1 MGVLV
6 QMMRYIKRFV
16 AGMLLCLLS
25 LFVLGF
31 GLCVIT
37 AAVEEYVFPWVMSFP
52 PSQVTVLDNP
62 SAVAPALEGRVVE
75 VHNAPVQ
82 CDTMPEDESFGVCT
96 RAVFM
101 RRHWNKEFGNRR
113 LIPDKV
119 GNFEMMWSAATPE
132 FRVGPYR
139 AIGKQAQDL
148 LHADILPVSIS
159 RIPDAL
165 RPYHQATEPPSFQL
179 PEHGVLSP
187 VYYGVPDGA
196 RISYIGRQI
205 DGALLVDDEVNNVV
219 YWRWWWQLDD
229 EAAEEARFG
238 LLKAAFFLWGA
249 YVILLVAVWMGNRGV
264 QMAFGGWRLF
274 GVSSGWPAMV
284 LLAGASGL
292 ILLAEIRSRT
302 PFYDTEPWEYG
313 IGITLLC
320 ILVVLGM
327 VRRKPVAS

>member
-1 MGVLV
+1 MI
-6 QMMRYIKRFV
+6 RYIKRFV
-16 AGMLLCLLS
+16 AGMLLSLLS

-37 AAVEEYVFPWVMSFP
+37 EAVEEYVFPWVMSFP

-62 SAVAPALEGRVVE
+62 AAVDPALDGSVVE
-75 VHNAPVQ
+75 VLNAPVQ
-82 CDTMPEDESFGVCT
+82 CDSMLVDEAFGVSA
-96 RAVFM
+96 RAVFL
-101 RRHWNKEFGNRR
+101 RRYWNAAEGNKR
-113 LIPDKV
+113 LTSERIGDV
-119 GNFEMMWSAATPE
+119 EMWWSAAAPE

-148 LHADILPVSIS
+148 LRADILPVSIS
-159 RIPDAL
+159 RIPDAML
-165 RPYHQATEPPSFQL
+165 PYHQATEPPSFQL

-196 RISYIGRQI
+196 RISYIGRQTN
-205 DGALLVDDEVNNVV
+205 GALLVDSEVKHLV
-219 YWRWWWQLDD
+219 YWRQWWQTD
-229 EAAEEARFG
+229 AATARSG
-238 LLKAAFFLWGA
+238 LLEAAFFLAGA
-249 YVILLVAVWMGNRGV
+249 YVILCAAVWMGNSGV
-264 QMAFGGWRLF
+264 QVAFGGFRLF
-274 GVSSGWPAMV
+274 CVSAVWPAMV

-302 PFYDTEPWEYG
+302 PVYDTEPWEYG

-320 ILVVLGM
+320 ILVVLGV

>member
-16 AGMLLCLLS
+16 AGMLLSLLS

-37 AAVEEYVFPWVMSFP
+37 EAVEEYVFPWVMSFP

-62 SAVAPALEGRVVE
+62 AAVDPSLEGRVVE
-75 VHNAPVQ
+75 VHNAPVL
-82 CDTMPEDESFGVCT
+82 CDTMPEDEAFGVSA

-101 RRHWNKEFGNRR
+101 RRHWNKEVGNRR
-113 LIPDKV
+113 LLPDKV

-148 LHADILPVSIS
+148 LRADILPVSIS

-179 PEHGVLSP
+179 PEH
-187 VYYGVPDGA
+187 GVPDGA

-229 EAAEEARFG
+229 EAAEETRIG
-238 LLKAAFFLWGA
+238 LLKAAFFLVGA

-302 PFYDTEPWEYG
+302 PVHDTEPWEYG

-327 VRRKPVAS
+327 VRRKPVVS

>member
-1 MGVLV
+1 
-6 QMMRYIKRFV
+6 
-16 AGMLLCLLS
+16 MLLCLLS

-37 AAVEEYVFPWVMSFP
+37 EAVEEYVFPWVMSFP

-62 SAVAPALEGRVVE
+62 AAVDPALEGRVVE
-75 VHNAPVQ
+75 VRNAPVQ
-82 CDTMPEDESFGVCT
+82 CDTLPEDEAFGVSA

-101 RRHWNKEFGNRR
+101 QRHWNKEVGNR
-113 LIPDKV
+113 LLLPDKV
-119 GNFEMMWSAATPE
+119 GNFEMMWSATAPE

-148 LHADILPVSIS
+148 LRADILPVSIS

-165 RPYHQATEPPSFQL
+165 LPYHQATEPPSFQL

-196 RISYIGRQI
+196 RISYIGRQT

-229 EAAEEARFG
+229 EAAEKARIG
-238 LLKAAFFLWGA
+238 LLKAAFFLVGA
-249 YVILLVAVWMGNRGV
+249 YVILLVAVWMGNSGV
-264 QMAFGGWRLF
+264 QVACGGFRLF
-274 GVSSGWPAMV
+274 GVSAVWPAMV
-284 LLAGASGL
+284 LLTGASVL

-302 PFYDTEPWEYG
+302 PVYDTEPWEYG

-320 ILVVLGM
+320 VLAVLGV
-327 VRRKPVAS
+327 VRRKSAAS